1 MKASFICCSAMLASY
16 PCVSAWGILGHATVA
31 QIASNYLTAQ
41 AKTYVAGLLGPGV
54 TMPSISSYADDY
66 RYTTAGKFSA
76 PYHFIDAEDNPPSAC
91 SVDLNRDCGT
101 GGCVVSAIANYVGP
115 LKSPSLSCYGQS
127 WILKRIIQ
135 SSEASAREKVKR
147 H

>member
-1 MKASFICCSAMLASY
+1 MLASY

-31 QIASNYLTAQ
+31 QIASKYLTAQ

-115 LKSPSLSCYGQS
+115 SSAPLQSFFGLSWTVGPG
-127 WILKRIIQ
+127 RFNP
-135 SSEASAREKVKR
+135 VKR
-147 H
+147 